1 MIVDK
6 IVRTTL
12 PFDEVEEEDPMD
24 DPVLG
29 PILRDLE
36 QFKLLQK
43 ELEQPHPVEM
53 GDEIV
58 SSGFD
63 YKQYSEELE

>member
-1 MIVDK
+1 
-6 IVRTTL
+6 L
-12 PFDEVEEEDPMD
+12 DEVQEEDPMD

-36 QFKLLQK
+36 QFRLLQK

-53 GDEIV
+53 GDEFV

-63 YKQYSEELE
+63 YKQY

>member
-1 MIVDK
+1 
-6 IVRTTL
+6 
-12 PFDEVEEEDPMD
+12 MD

-53 GDEIV
+53 GDEMV